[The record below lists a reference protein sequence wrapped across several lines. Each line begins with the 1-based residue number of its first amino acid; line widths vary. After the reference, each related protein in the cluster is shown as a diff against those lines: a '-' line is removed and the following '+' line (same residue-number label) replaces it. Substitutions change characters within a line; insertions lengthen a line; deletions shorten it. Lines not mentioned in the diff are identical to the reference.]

1 MNILVKRDYKKDTY
15 TIGNLYIDNKWFCN
29 TLEDKDRGLKDTMS
43 IDEIAK
49 IKIKDKTA
57 IPTGTYKVTLNVISP
72 KFSKYPFYKS
82 INNGRVPRILNVKGF
97 DGILFHVMDGYKGAD
112 LSSGCIGIG
121 KNKIK
126 GGLLEGRETYKKFYD
141 ILQKA
146 NNITLTIC

>member
-1 MNILVKRDYKKDTY
+1 MKILIKRDYKKDTY

-29 TLEDKDRGLKDTMS
+29 TLEDKDRGLKDTMTLDDIS
-43 IDEIAK
+43 K

-57 IPTGTYKVTLNVISP
+57 IPTGTYKVTLNIVSP

-82 INNGRVPRILNVKGF
+82 INDGRVPRILNVKGF
-97 DGILFHVMDGYKGAD
+97 NGILFHVMDGNKGAN

-121 KNKIK
+121 RNKIK
-126 GGLLEGRETYKKFYD
+126 GGLLEGKETYKKFYD

-146 NNITLTIC
+146 DNITLTIY